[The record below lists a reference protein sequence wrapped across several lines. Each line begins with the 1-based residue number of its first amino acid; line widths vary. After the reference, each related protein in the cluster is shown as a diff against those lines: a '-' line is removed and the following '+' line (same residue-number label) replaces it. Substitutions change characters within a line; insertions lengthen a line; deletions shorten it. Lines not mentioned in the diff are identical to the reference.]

1 MTVTAP
7 SQSPRTRQ
15 GSARHG
21 TGFWLIAAVF
31 AISMAFST
39 VPTPLYPLYQQ
50 QDGFSPFTVTV
61 VFAVYAVGV
70 VTSLLLG
77 GHVSDWVGRKRVLLP
92 ALALEAV
99 AAVLFLVWPA
109 LPGLL
114 IARFV
119 TGLGVGLITATAT
132 AYLLELHVAHRPH
145 AGRGRFE
152 LISAA
157 ANLGGLG
164 TGTLVAGALAQFVD
178 APLRTPYLV
187 FLVLLALSAVA
198 VAATPETVVAPA
210 VAPRY
215 RPQRIRVAAA
225 DRLGYAVAAAGAF
238 AGFAVFGLFT
248 SLAPS
253 FVAGSLHRPGR
264 LLAGVVVFLV
274 FGAAAGTQAGSTLLR
289 PAHRFTAGLAAEA
302 AGLVVLGAGMHL
314 SSLALFLLGGAV
326 AGGGAG
332 LLFKSAVGAVAAMA
346 EPAVRGEA
354 LAGLFL
360 IAYLGL
366 IGPAL
371 GLGIATHFLPA
382 TTAMLWFSGVL
393 LVLLGVTALSSA
405 APGPARRKAA
415 PEGPAQA

>member
-1 MTVTAP
+1 MTVTAA
-7 SQSPRTRQ
+7 PRHERAT
-15 GSARHG
+15 STRHG

-31 AISMAFST
+31 AVSMAFST
-39 VPTPLYPLYQQ
+39 VPTPLYPIYQRE
-50 QDGFSPFTVTV
+50 DGFTPFTVTI

-70 VTSLLLG
+70 VTSLLLA
-77 GHVSDWVGRKRVLLP
+77 GHISDWVGRRRVLLP

-119 TGLGVGLITATAT
+119 TGLGVGMITATAT
-132 AYLLELHVAHRPH
+132 AYLLELHSAHKPN

-152 LISAA
+152 LVSAA

-164 TGTLVAGALAQFVD
+164 AGTLVAGALAQFVD

-198 VAATPETVVAPA
+198 VAATPETVIAPA
-210 VAPRY
+210 VKPRY

-225 DRLGYAVAAAGAF
+225 DQAGYAVAAASAF

-253 FVAGSLHRPGR
+253 FVAGSLHHPGR

-274 FGAAAGTQAGSTLLR
+274 FGAAAATQAASNALS
-289 PAHRFTAGLAAEA
+289 PARRFTTGVVAQA
-302 AGLVVLGAGMHL
+302 AGLIVLGAGMQL
-314 SSLALFLLGGAV
+314 SSLMLFLVGGAI

-346 EPAVRGEA
+346 APEVRGEA

-371 GLGIATHFLPA
+371 GLGIATRFLSA
-382 TTAMLWFSGVL
+382 TTAMLWFTGIL
-393 LVLLGVTALSSA
+393 LALLGATAATNRALRS
-405 APGPARRKAA
+405 
-415 PEGPAQA
+415 

>member
-7 SQSPRTRQ
+7 SQLPLTRQ

-39 VPTPLYPLYQQ
+39 VPTPLYPLYQR

-99 AAVLFLVWPA
+99 AAVLFLLWPA

-198 VAATPETVVAPA
+198 VAATPETVVVPA

-253 FVAGSLHRPGR
+253 FVAGSLHHPGR

-274 FGAAAGTQAGSTLLR
+274 FGAAAATQAGSTLLS
-289 PAHRFTAGLAAEA
+289 PAHRFTTGLAAEA

-314 SSLALFLLGGAV
+314 SSLTLFLLGGAI

-393 LVLLGVTALSSA
+393 LVLLGVTAVSSPT
-405 APGPARRKAA
+405 PGPARRKAA

>member
-1 MTVTAP
+1 MVGPSHCEGMTVTAA
-7 SQSPRTRQ
+7 PRTPQARPD
-15 GSARHG
+15 SARHG

-39 VPTPLYPLYQQ
+39 VPTPLYPIYQRQ
-50 QDGFSPFTVTV
+50 NGFTPFTVTV

-70 VTSLLLG
+70 VTSLLLA
-77 GHVSDWVGRKRVLLP
+77 GHVSDRVGRKRVLLP
-92 ALALEAV
+92 ALGLEVA

-114 IARFV
+114 LARFV
-119 TGLGVGLITATAT
+119 TGLGVGMITATAT
-132 AYLLELHVAHRPH
+132 AYLWELHVAHRPH

-164 TGTLVAGALAQFVD
+164 TGTLVAGALAQFVG

-198 VAATPETVVAPA
+198 VAASPETVVAPA
-210 VAPRY
+210 VRTRY

-225 DRLGYAVAAAGAF
+225 DRVGYAVAAAGAF
-238 AGFAVFGLFT
+238 AGFAVLGLFT

-253 FVAGSLHRPGR
+253 FVAGTLHHPSR
-264 LLAGVVVFLV
+264 LLAGTVVFLV
-274 FGAAAGTQAGSTLLR
+274 FAAAAATQAGANLID
-289 PAHRFTAGLAAEA
+289 PAHRFTAGLTAEA
-302 AGLVVLGAGMHL
+302 AGLVVLGTGMHL
-314 SSLALFLLGGAV
+314 SSLALFLVGGAV

-332 LLFKSAVGAVAAMA
+332 LLFKSAVGAVAATA
-346 EPAVRGEA
+346 APAVRGEA

-371 GLGIATHFLPA
+371 GLGIATRFLSA
-382 TTAMLWFSGVL
+382 TTAMLWFSGL
-393 LVLLGVTALSSA
+393 LLALLGATAIA
-405 APGPARRKAA
+405 DRGDRPAS
-415 PEGPAQA
+415 